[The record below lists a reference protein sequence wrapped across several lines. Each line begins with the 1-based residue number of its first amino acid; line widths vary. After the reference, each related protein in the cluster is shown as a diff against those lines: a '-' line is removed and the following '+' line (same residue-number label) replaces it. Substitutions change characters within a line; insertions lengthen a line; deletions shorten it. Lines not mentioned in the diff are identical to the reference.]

1 MQILCILQSTTETQK
16 SIMADFNGKLRAVL
30 QDYTD
35 KSGDSYY
42 RVAKDSGIPEQ
53 VMYSFKNGNAGLNAE
68 NMAKLV
74 NHLNIN
80 LKDLIE

>member
-1 MQILCILQSTTETQK
+1 VNTEPQI
-16 SIMADFNGKLRAVL
+16 SIMADFNGKLRQHL
-30 QDYTD
+30 QDYID
-35 KSGDSYY
+35 QSGDSYY
-42 RVAKDSGIPEQ
+42 KVAKESDIPEHT
-53 VMYSFKNGNAGLNAE
+53 MYSFKNGNAGLNAE